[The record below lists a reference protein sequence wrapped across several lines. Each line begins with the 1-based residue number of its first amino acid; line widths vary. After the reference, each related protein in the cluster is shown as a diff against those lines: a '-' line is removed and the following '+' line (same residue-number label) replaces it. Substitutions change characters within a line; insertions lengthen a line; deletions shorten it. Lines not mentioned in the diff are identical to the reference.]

1 MDTVSKKEDNN
12 NKIRPKALFFYLWLF
27 NTWYNSTE
35 VKPKKYNIYRNG
47 EKMEKTKSV
56 IRENLIYIIILIV
69 IILVKSFIVSP
80 IRVNGASMNDTL
92 FDKDLMLLDKVSYK
106 FNEIER
112 FDIVVVD
119 SMDQY
124 IIKRVI
130 GLPGDV
136 IEYKDNI
143 LYVNGKELK
152 EDFSHKKT
160 NDFKVTIPENEY
172 FVLGDNR
179 NIYTDSRNSEI
190 GTIKNEDIIGK
201 IIFKLW
207 DENK

>member
-1 MDTVSKKEDNN
+1 
-12 NKIRPKALFFYLWLF
+12 
-27 NTWYNSTE
+27 
-35 VKPKKYNIYRNG
+35 
-47 EKMEKTKSV
+47 MEKTKSV

-92 FDKDLMLLDKVSYK
+92 LDKDLMLLDKVSYK

-179 NIYTDSRNSEI
+179 TNSADSRMI
-190 GTIKNEDIIGK
+190 GPVSRKSIKGK
-201 IIFKLW
+201 ANLIIFPFSRMGEVK
-207 DENK
+207 